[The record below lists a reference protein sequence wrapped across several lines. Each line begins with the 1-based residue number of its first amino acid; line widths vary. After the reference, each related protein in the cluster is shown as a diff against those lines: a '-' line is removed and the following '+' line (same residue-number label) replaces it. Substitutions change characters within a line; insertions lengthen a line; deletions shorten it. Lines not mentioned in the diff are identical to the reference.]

1 MLWVKTPFLIS
12 SLNLP
17 DTASGHSLS
26 LTTGHHREEI
36 SLYPRASPHREVV
49 DCSEVSSQSPLLQT
63 EQAKLHNTNEWILPE
78 RNNHLPHMQC
88 NDQSAP
94 YTTENASPK
103 KVELTKPESGL
114 SCPEFCLFEKP
125 APDVSKQFEAFTFA
139 VMPKRQEQK
148 TENFTS
154 VKDKTVR
161 GSTGFDAL
169 GKLWTT
175 GQGDETQTSH
185 SDSAPSLTTIKGSPH
200 SEIQATKASVSQ
212 GPPFASAA
220 ETVEITAVKKTSSPT
235 TSPPA
240 SQSNGHSDGDSGRDK
255 TGSSSRSKG
264 TTLQSTAREIPL
276 QNGVTA
282 SLDTATGNRS
292 VKQSSRSTGITRS
305 QQDANSKASGFET
318 TRGKFYVID
327 CFPSYIFRNWCA
339 YVHTRLIPT
348 VVVDNLETFS
358 SGRAKPCTW
367 ETGSCAQRSQTT
379 THQAYRI
386 KHKIVTSLEWKCC
399 PGYSGQNCQPKGRLK
414 DKVDSIF
421 LKESLATT
429 ASMNGFRAT
438 ERPVTERIK
447 DIDELVFITGNTFQK
462 MNEKISSQEMK
473 LTFLQK
479 KVDSIAATMT
489 DVSKMLSSLEGK
501 INEDKGRDFQ
511 SFLKGLKSRSINDLI
526 KDIVGEH
533 FQVFQGEM
541 QESMAQIFKT
551 MSSMSGDLE
560 NTKELVKHLNETQNK
575 FAQEKDSGPTELDIL
590 ELKSHM
596 VQMREEMAL
605 TCDKPVKALQEKQK
619 SLEANLEHQQ
629 SRSVIYYQ
637 SLNRTLTE
645 MRDAHEQLLVAE
657 QSSRQNLPS
666 ADKVMEYNVTE
677 YMITLHEK
685 VKRQGMMVLEI
696 FDDLRV
702 QDSKISNLSVTLEIQ
717 RDSVLGVCD
726 DMLSESRTDFQAQLA
741 AVQESVVALNKSLS
755 DVFLPLGNKVDRM
768 NEQINDLCYDMEILQ
783 PLIEQ
788 GVPFSLTSEYEQQIQ
803 AEEFKEKL
811 ENLTVVI
818 NGMSSAMKELS
829 KIQEGLKNESQAYQ
843 ELFESRVNG
852 CSMEIEDGLNK
863 TMIIVNSAID
873 SIRDNYVLKDMLHAL
888 RNETEGCC
896 GRAEEL
902 DSILAFIPQ
911 FQQLNESLQSLLYK
925 KRYEITSQVV
935 PSLSD
940 LLHKESDKSIFHNF
954 SRVFYILNDMSLKV
968 EKQQQGISRL
978 EEKLFDSVEGSKDH
992 EVRLLNA
999 ESKISKILAS
1009 NCISLKSKAA
1019 STEKEQVV
1027 SLQLQALSSR
1037 IKALEAKSIRFSN
1050 VIPLVN
1056 KTAHEA
1062 WGLCQ
1067 DANSSIQRV
1076 NTSIPVLIKLAQ
1088 PDIPLL
1094 QRGLKELIESVLEVK
1109 AGIILT
1115 NLTQHVDISMVNA
1128 MNNVTKL
1135 QKQMKPTIKKPFPA
1149 KKVSG
1154 NATVSLASRS
1164 QRNTDNAIDPGN
1176 AFYSTKYQDFSK
1188 GSYRYAPMVAFF
1200 ASHTYGMTTPGP
1212 IRFNNLDVNY
1222 GASFAPATGKFHV
1235 PYLGVYVFEYTIES
1249 FSPRASGYLV
1259 IDGID
1264 KLTFQAENINNNKY
1278 ADRVITGNALLELNY
1293 GQEVWLRLATG
1304 SIPAKYPPVTTFSGY
1319 LLYRT

>member
-1 MLWVKTPFLIS
+1 MKEIIFL
-12 SLNLP
+12 LLLL
-17 DTASGHSLS
+17 H
-26 LTTGHHREEI
+26 
-36 SLYPRASPHREVV
+36 
-49 DCSEVSSQSPLLQT
+49 LQT
-63 EQAKLHNTNEWILPE
+63 
-78 RNNHLPHMQC
+78 
-88 NDQSAP
+88 
-94 YTTENASPK
+94 
-103 KVELTKPESGL
+103 
-114 SCPEFCLFEKP
+114 
-125 APDVSKQFEAFTFA
+125 
-139 VMPKRQEQK
+139 
-148 TENFTS
+148 
-154 VKDKTVR
+154 
-161 GSTGFDAL
+161 GSTGFSTL

-185 SDSAPSLTTIKGSPH
+185 SDSTLSLTTIRESPH
-200 SEIQATKASVSQ
+200 SEIQAAKASTSQ
-212 GPPFASAA
+212 GPPFASAG
-220 ETVEITAVKKTSSPT
+220 ETLGMTAVKKTSSPT
-235 TSPPA
+235 MSTPA
-240 SQSNGHSDGDSGRDK
+240 SQSNGHSDGDSGRDEM
-255 TGSSSRSKG
+255 GSSSHSKG
-264 TTLQSTAREIPL
+264 TLQSTAGEIPL
-276 QNGVTA
+276 LQGLTA

-292 VKQSSRSTGITRS
+292 SHSTGITRS

-318 TRGKFYVID
+318 TRGK
-327 CFPSYIFRNWCA
+327 NWCA

-367 ETGSCAQRSQTT
+367 QIGSCAQRSQTT

-399 PGYSGQNCQPKGRLK
+399 PGYSGQNCQPKAQEQQS
-414 DKVDSIF
+414 VIHSNQA
-421 LKESLATT
+421 ESSRTV
-429 ASMNGFRAT
+429 G
-438 ERPVTERIK
+438 ERTPGALQ
-447 DIDELVFITGNTFQK
+447 DPSGPALYQK

-479 KVDSIAATMT
+479 KVDSIAAAMNDMT
-489 DVSKMLSSLEGK
+489 KMLSSLEGK

-526 KDIVGEH
+526 KDRVGER
-533 FQVFQGEM
+533 FQVFQREM

-605 TCDKPVKALQEKQK
+605 TCEKPVKALQEKQK
-619 SLEANLEHQQ
+619 SLEVKLEHQQ

-637 SLNRTLTE
+637 SLNKTLSE
-645 MRDAHEQLLVAE
+645 MRDAHEQLLSAE
-657 QSSRQNLPS
+657 QSSRQNLPP
-666 ADKVMEYNVTE
+666 AHLVMEYNVTE

-696 FDDLRV
+696 YDDLRV
-702 QDSKISNLSVTLEIQ
+702 QDSKISNLSVALEIQ

-741 AVQESVVALNKSLS
+741 AVQESMIVLNKSVS
-755 DVFLPLGNKVDRM
+755 DVFLPLGNKMDRM

-803 AEEFKEKL
+803 TKELKEKL

-818 NGMSSAMKELS
+818 NRMNSAMKELS
-829 KIQEGLKNESQAYQ
+829 KTQERLKNESQAYQ
-843 ELFESRVNG
+843 ELFESRVNE

-863 TMIIVNSAID
+863 TMIVVNSAVD
-873 SIRDNYVLKDMLHAL
+873 SIQDNYVLKDMLHAL
-888 RNETEGCC
+888 RNETEACC

-902 DSILAFIPQ
+902 DRFLAFIPQ
-911 FQQLNESLQSLLYK
+911 FQQLNESLQSLLYN
-925 KRYEITSQVV
+925 KRDKITSQVAL
-935 PSLSD
+935 SLSD
-940 LLHKESDKSIFHNF
+940 LPDKESDRSILHNF
-954 SRVFYILNDMSLKV
+954 SSVFHILNDTSSKV
-968 EKQQQGISRL
+968 EKQKQEMRHL
-978 EEKLFDSVEGSKDH
+978 EEKLVDSMEGSKDH
-992 EVRLLNA
+992 EVRLLNV
-999 ESKISKILAS
+999 ESKISKLLAN
-1009 NCISLKSKAA
+1009 NCVSVKKTKAA

-1027 SLQLQALSSR
+1027 SLQLQGLSSR

-1050 VIPLVN
+1050 IIPLVN

-1067 DANSSIQRV
+1067 DTNNSIQKV
-1076 NTSIPVLIKLAQ
+1076 NASLPVLIKLTQ

-1094 QRGLKELIESVLEVK
+1094 QRGLKELVESVLEVK
-1109 AGIILT
+1109 AGAILT
-1115 NLTQHVDISMVNA
+1115 NLTQHVDISMINA
-1128 MNNVTKL
+1128 MNNITKL
-1135 QKQMKPTIKKPFPA
+1135 QKQPKPVIKKPSLA
-1149 KKVSG
+1149 KKVTG
-1154 NATVSLASRS
+1154 DATMSLASRS
-1164 QRNTDNAIDPGN
+1164 QRNTDNAIDPGQLSACASSPCQN
-1176 AFYSTKYQDFSK
+1176 GGTCVHDRESFVCACRHPFGGVNCSVKLVKDNSLSVDFSK

-1200 ASHTYGMTTPGP
+1200 ASHTFGMTTPGP

-1264 KLTFQAENINNNKY
+1264 KLTFQAENINNSKY
-1278 ADRVITGNALLELNY
+1278 TDRVITGNALLELNY
-1293 GQEVWLRLATG
+1293 GQEVWLRLAAG

>member
-1 MLWVKTPFLIS
+1 MKEIIFL
-12 SLNLP
+12 
-17 DTASGHSLS
+17 
-26 LTTGHHREEI
+26 
-36 SLYPRASPHREVV
+36 
-49 DCSEVSSQSPLLQT
+49 LLL
-63 EQAKLHNTNEWILPE
+63 LHL
-78 RNNHLPHMQC
+78 Q
-88 NDQSAP
+88 
-94 YTTENASPK
+94 
-103 KVELTKPESGL
+103 
-114 SCPEFCLFEKP
+114 
-125 APDVSKQFEAFTFA
+125 
-139 VMPKRQEQK
+139 
-148 TENFTS
+148 
-154 VKDKTVR
+154 R
-161 GSTGFDAL
+161 GSIGFNIP

-175 GQGDETQTSH
+175 GQGDTTQMSH
-185 SDSAPSLTTIKGSPH
+185 SDSTPPSTTIRGSPH
-200 SEIQATKASVSQ
+200 SEIQATKASASQ
-212 GPPFASAA
+212 GRPFASSGEALGMK
-220 ETVEITAVKKTSSPT
+220 AVKKTPSPT
-235 TSPPA
+235 ISTPA
-240 SQSNGHSDGDSGRDK
+240 SQSNGLGDDDSGRDK
-255 TGSSSRSKG
+255 MGSSSRSKG
-264 TTLQSTAREIPL
+264 TALQSTAREIPL
-276 QNGVTA
+276 LQGVTT

-292 VKQSSRSTGITRS
+292 VKQFSRSTGITRS

-318 TRGKFYVID
+318 TRGK
-327 CFPSYIFRNWCA
+327 SWCA
-339 YVHTRLIPT
+339 YVHTRLVPT

-367 ETGSCAQRSQTT
+367 QIGSCPQRSQTA

-399 PGYSGQNCQPKGRLK
+399 PGYSGQNCQPKAQEQQS
-414 DKVDSIF
+414 VIHSNQA
-421 LKESLATT
+421 ESSRTVSEGTPGALQDPSGPA
-429 ASMNGFRAT
+429 
-438 ERPVTERIK
+438 
-447 DIDELVFITGNTFQK
+447 LFQK

-479 KVDSIAATMT
+479 KVGSIAAAMN

-511 SFLKGLKSRSINDLI
+511 SFLKGLKSRSVNDLI
-526 KDIVGEH
+526 KDIVGEQ

-551 MSSMSGDLE
+551 MSSLSGDLE

-575 FAQEKDSGPTELDIL
+575 FAQEKDSGPTELDVL

-619 SLEANLEHQQ
+619 SLEVNLEHQQ
-629 SRSVIYYQ
+629 LRSVIYYE

-645 MRDAHEQLLVAE
+645 MRHAHEQLLSAE
-657 QSSRQNLPS
+657 LSSRQSISS

-677 YMITLHEK
+677 YMSTLHEK
-685 VKRQGMMVLEI
+685 VERQGMMVLEI
-696 FDDLRV
+696 YDDLRV
-702 QDSKISNLSVTLEIQ
+702 QDGKISNLSVALQVQ

-726 DMLSESRTDFQAQLA
+726 DMLSESRTDFQTQLA
-741 AVQESVVALNKSLS
+741 AVQERVIVLNKSLS
-755 DVFLPLGNKVDRM
+755 DAFLPLGSKMDKM

-788 GVPFSLTSEYEQQIQ
+788 GVPFSLASEYEQQVQ
-803 AEEFKEKL
+803 AQEFKEKL
-811 ENLTVVI
+811 DNLTVVVSR
-818 NGMSSAMKELS
+818 MSSAMKELS
-829 KIQEGLKNESQAYQ
+829 KTQEGLKNESQAYQ
-843 ELFESRVNG
+843 DLFESRVNE

-863 TMIIVNSAID
+863 TMIVINSAID
-873 SIRDNYVLKDMLHAL
+873 SIQDNYVLKDTLIAL
-888 RNETEGCC
+888 RNETEVCC

-902 DSILAFIPQ
+902 DSLLAFIPQ
-911 FQQLNESLQSLLYK
+911 LQQLNESLWSLLYNK
-925 KRYEITSQVV
+925 KYEITSQVA

-940 LLHKESDKSIFHNF
+940 LPYKESDKSILHSF
-954 SRVFYILNDMSLKV
+954 SRVLDILNDTSSKV
-968 EKQQQGISRL
+968 EKQQQVISRL
-978 EEKLFDSVEGSKDH
+978 EEKLFDSMESSKDH
-992 EVRLLNA
+992 EVRLLNV
-999 ESKISKILAS
+999 ESKISKFLAN
-1009 NCISLKSKAA
+1009 NCVSSKKNKAA
-1019 STEKEQVV
+1019 SAENEQVV
-1027 SLQLQALSSR
+1027 SLQLQTLSSR
-1037 IKALEAKSIRFSN
+1037 IRALEAKSIRFSN

-1067 DANSSIQRV
+1067 DANNGIQKV

-1109 AGIILT
+1109 AGAILT
-1115 NLTQHVDISMVNA
+1115 NLTQHVDVSMVNA
-1128 MNNVTKL
+1128 MNNITKF
-1135 QKQMKPTIKKPFPA
+1135 QKQLKPVIKKSSPA
-1149 KKVSG
+1149 KKVAA
-1154 NATVSLASRS
+1154 NTTMSLASRS
-1164 QRNTDNAIDPGN
+1164 QRNTDNAIDPGQFSACASSPCQN
-1176 AFYSTKYQDFSK
+1176 GGTCVNDRESFVCACRHPFGGVNCSVKLVNDNSLSIFSK

-1259 IDGID
+1259 IDGVD
-1264 KLTFQAENINNNKY
+1264 KLTFQAENINSSKY
-1278 ADRVITGNALLELNY
+1278 TDRVITGNALLELNY
-1293 GQEVWLRLATG
+1293 GQQVWLRLAAG

>member
-1 MLWVKTPFLIS
+1 MKEIIFL
-12 SLNLP
+12 
-17 DTASGHSLS
+17 
-26 LTTGHHREEI
+26 
-36 SLYPRASPHREVV
+36 
-49 DCSEVSSQSPLLQT
+49 LLL
-63 EQAKLHNTNEWILPE
+63 LHL
-78 RNNHLPHMQC
+78 
-88 NDQSAP
+88 
-94 YTTENASPK
+94 
-103 KVELTKPESGL
+103 
-114 SCPEFCLFEKP
+114 
-125 APDVSKQFEAFTFA
+125 
-139 VMPKRQEQK
+139 QK
-148 TENFTS
+148 
-154 VKDKTVR
+154 
-161 GSTGFDAL
+161 GSTGFSTL

-185 SDSAPSLTTIKGSPH
+185 SDSTPSLTTIRESPH
-200 SEIQATKASVSQ
+200 SEIQAAKASASQ
-212 GPPFASAA
+212 GPPFASAG
-220 ETVEITAVKKTSSPT
+220 ETLGMTAVKKTSSPT
-235 TSPPA
+235 MSTPA
-240 SQSNGHSDGDSGRDK
+240 SQSNGRGDGDSGRDEM
-255 TGSSSRSKG
+255 GSSSHSKG
-264 TTLQSTAREIPL
+264 TLQSPAGEIPL
-276 QNGVTA
+276 LQGLTA
-282 SLDTATGNRS
+282 SLDTATGNR
-292 VKQSSRSTGITRS
+292 SSRSTGITRS

-318 TRGKFYVID
+318 TRGK
-327 CFPSYIFRNWCA
+327 NWCA

-367 ETGSCAQRSQTT
+367 QIGSCAQRSQTT

-399 PGYSGQNCQPKGRLK
+399 PGYSGQNCQPKAQEQQSVIHSK
-414 DKVDSIF
+414 QA
-421 LKESLATT
+421 ESSRTV
-429 ASMNGFRAT
+429 G
-438 ERPVTERIK
+438 ERTPGALQ
-447 DIDELVFITGNTFQK
+447 DPSGPALYQK

-479 KVDSIAATMT
+479 KVDSIAAAMN
-489 DVSKMLSSLEGK
+489 DMAKMLSSLEGK

-511 SFLKGLKSRSINDLI
+511 SFLKVLKSRSINDLI
-526 KDIVGEH
+526 KDTVGEH

-605 TCDKPVKALQEKQK
+605 TCEKPVKALQEKQK
-619 SLEANLEHQQ
+619 SLEVNLEHQQ

-637 SLNRTLTE
+637 SLNKTLSE
-645 MRDAHEQLLVAE
+645 MRDAHEQLLSAE
-657 QSSRQNLPS
+657 QSSRQNLLP
-666 ADKVMEYNVTE
+666 ADQVMEYNVTE
-677 YMITLHEK
+677 YMVTLHEK
-685 VKRQGMMVLEI
+685 IKRQGMMVLEI
-696 FDDLRV
+696 YDDLRV
-702 QDSKISNLSVTLEIQ
+702 QDSKISNLSVALEIQ

-741 AVQESVVALNKSLS
+741 AVQENVIALNNSVS
-755 DVFLPLGNKVDRM
+755 DVFLPLGNKMDRM

-803 AEEFKEKL
+803 TKELKEKL

-818 NGMSSAMKELS
+818 NGMNSAMKELS
-829 KIQEGLKNESQAYQ
+829 KTQEGLKNESQAYQ
-843 ELFESRVNG
+843 ELFESRVNE

-863 TMIIVNSAID
+863 TMIVVNSAID
-873 SIRDNYVLKDMLHAL
+873 SIQDNYVLKDMLHAL
-888 RNETEGCC
+888 RNETEVCC

-902 DSILAFIPQ
+902 DRLLAFIPQ
-911 FQQLNESLQSLLYK
+911 FQLLNESLQSLLYN
-925 KRYEITSQVV
+925 KRDKITSQVAL
-935 PSLSD
+935 SLSD
-940 LLHKESDKSIFHNF
+940 LPDKESDKSNPHNF
-954 SRVFYILNDMSLKV
+954 SRVFHILNDTSSKV
-968 EKQQQGISRL
+968 EKQQQEISHL
-978 EEKLFDSVEGSKDH
+978 EEKLVDSVEGSKDH
-992 EVRLLNA
+992 EVRLLNI
-999 ESKISKILAS
+999 ESKISKFLAN
-1009 NCISLKSKAA
+1009 NCVSVKKTKAA

-1067 DANSSIQRV
+1067 HTNNSIQKV
-1076 NTSIPVLIKLAQ
+1076 NASIPVLIKLAQ

-1094 QRGLKELIESVLEVK
+1094 QRGLKELVESVLEVK
-1109 AGIILT
+1109 AGAILT

-1128 MNNVTKL
+1128 MNNITKL
-1135 QKQMKPTIKKPFPA
+1135 QKQPKPVIKKPSPA
-1149 KKVSG
+1149 KKVIG
-1154 NATVSLASRS
+1154 DAPMSLASRS
-1164 QRNTDNAIDPGN
+1164 QRNTDNAIDPGQLSACASSPCQN
-1176 AFYSTKYQDFSK
+1176 GGTCVHDRQSFVCACRHPFGGVNCSVKLVKDNSLSVDFSK

-1200 ASHTYGMTTPGP
+1200 ASHTFGMTAPGP

-1259 IDGID
+1259 IDGVD
-1264 KLTFQAENINNNKY
+1264 KLSFQAENINNSKY
-1278 ADRVITGNALLELNY
+1278 TDRVITGNALLELNY
-1293 GQEVWLRLATG
+1293 GQEVWLRLAAG

>member
-1 MLWVKTPFLIS
+1 MLSEEAPWKGSFPGS
-12 SLNLP
+12 
-17 DTASGHSLS
+17 ASKG
-26 LTTGHHREEI
+26 TK
-36 SLYPRASPHREVV
+36 
-49 DCSEVSSQSPLLQT
+49 SPLLLVFNSNIIIT
-63 EQAKLHNTNEWILPE
+63 SLLLLPISVIKE
-78 RNNHLPHMQC
+78 
-88 NDQSAP
+88 
-94 YTTENASPK
+94 T
-103 KVELTKPESGL
+103 
-114 SCPEFCLFEKP
+114 
-125 APDVSKQFEAFTFA
+125 
-139 VMPKRQEQK
+139 
-148 TENFTS
+148 
-154 VKDKTVR
+154 VKDPHALPR
-161 GSTGFDAL
+161 GG
-169 GKLWTT
+169 G
-175 GQGDETQTSH
+175 
-185 SDSAPSLTTIKGSPH
+185 
-200 SEIQATKASVSQ
+200 
-212 GPPFASAA
+212 
-220 ETVEITAVKKTSSPT
+220 
-235 TSPPA
+235 
-240 SQSNGHSDGDSGRDK
+240 
-255 TGSSSRSKG
+255 
-264 TTLQSTAREIPL
+264 
-276 QNGVTA
+276 
-282 SLDTATGNRS
+282 
-292 VKQSSRSTGITRS
+292 
-305 QQDANSKASGFET
+305 
-318 TRGKFYVID
+318 
-327 CFPSYIFRNWCA
+327 NWCA

-367 ETGSCAQRSQTT
+367 QIGSCAQRSQTT

-399 PGYSGQNCQPKGRLK
+399 PGYSGQNCQPKAQEQQS
-414 DKVDSIF
+414 VVHSTQA
-421 LKESLATT
+421 ESSRTV
-429 ASMNGFRAT
+429 G
-438 ERPVTERIK
+438 ERTPGALQ
-447 DIDELVFITGNTFQK
+447 DPSGPALFQK
-462 MNEKISSQEMK
+462 MNEKINSQEMK

-479 KVDSIAATMT
+479 KVDSIAAAMN

-526 KDIVGEH
+526 KEVVGEH

-575 FAQEKDSGPTELDIL
+575 FAQEKDSGSIELDIL

-605 TCDKPVKALQEKQK
+605 TCEKPMKALQEKQK
-619 SLEANLEHQQ
+619 SLEVNLEHQQ
-629 SRSVIYYQ
+629 SRSVIYYE
-637 SLNRTLTE
+637 SLNKTLSE
-645 MRDAHEQLLVAE
+645 MRDAHEQLLSAE
-657 QSSRQNLPS
+657 QFSRQNLPS
-666 ADKVMEYNVTE
+666 ADQVMEYNVTE

-696 FDDLRV
+696 YDDLRV
-702 QDSKISNLSVTLEIQ
+702 QDSKISNLSLALEIQ

-741 AVQESVVALNKSLS
+741 AVQESVSALNKSLS
-755 DVFLPLGNKVDRM
+755 DMFLPLGNKMDRM

-788 GVPFSLTSEYEQQIQ
+788 GVPFSLTSDYEQQIQ
-803 AEEFKEKL
+803 AKEWKEKL

-818 NGMSSAMKELS
+818 DGMSSAMKELS
-829 KIQEGLKNESQAYQ
+829 KTQEGLKNESQAYQ
-843 ELFESRVNG
+843 ELFQSRVNE
-852 CSMEIEDGLNK
+852 CFMEIEDGLNK
-863 TMIIVNSAID
+863 TMIVVNSAVD
-873 SIRDNYVLKDMLHAL
+873 SIQDNYVLKDMLHAL
-888 RNETEGCC
+888 RNKTDICC

-902 DSILAFIPQ
+902 DSLLAFIPQ
-911 FQQLNESLQSLLYK
+911 FQQLNESLQSLLYN
-925 KRYEITSQVV
+925 KRYEITSQVA
-935 PSLSD
+935 PSLAD
-940 LLHKESDKSIFHNF
+940 LPYKESDRSILHNF
-954 SRVFYILNDMSLKV
+954 SRVFHILNDTSSKV
-968 EKQQQGISRL
+968 EKRQQDISRL
-978 EEKLFDSVEGSKDH
+978 EEKLLDFVEGSKDH
-992 EVRLLNA
+992 EVRLLNV
-999 ESKISKILAS
+999 ESKISKFLAD
-1009 NCISLKSKAA
+1009 NCLSQKKTKAA
-1019 STEKEQVV
+1019 LTEKEQVI

-1067 DANSSIQRV
+1067 ATNNSIQKV
-1076 NTSIPVLIKLAQ
+1076 NASIPVLIKLAQ

-1094 QRGLKELIESVLEVK
+1094 HRGLKELVESVLEVK
-1109 AGIILT
+1109 AGTILT
-1115 NLTQHVDISMVNA
+1115 NLTQHVDMSMVNA
-1128 MNNVTKL
+1128 MNNITKL
-1135 QKQMKPTIKKPFPA
+1135 QKQPKPVIKKPSPA
-1149 KKVSG
+1149 KKVGG
-1154 NATVSLASRS
+1154 NVNMSLASRS
-1164 QRNTDNAIDPGN
+1164 QRNTDNAINPGQFSACASSPCQN
-1176 AFYSTKYQDFSK
+1176 GGTCVNDRQSFVCACRHPFGGANCSVKLVKDNSLSVDFSK

-1264 KLTFQAENINNNKY
+1264 KLTFQAENINNSKY
-1278 ADRVITGNALLELNY
+1278 TDRVITGNALLELNY

>member
-1 MLWVKTPFLIS
+1 MKEIIFL
-12 SLNLP
+12 
-17 DTASGHSLS
+17 
-26 LTTGHHREEI
+26 
-36 SLYPRASPHREVV
+36 
-49 DCSEVSSQSPLLQT
+49 LLL
-63 EQAKLHNTNEWILPE
+63 LHL
-78 RNNHLPHMQC
+78 H
-88 NDQSAP
+88 
-94 YTTENASPK
+94 
-103 KVELTKPESGL
+103 
-114 SCPEFCLFEKP
+114 
-125 APDVSKQFEAFTFA
+125 
-139 VMPKRQEQK
+139 
-148 TENFTS
+148 
-154 VKDKTVR
+154 R
-161 GSTGFDAL
+161 GSTGFDTL

-175 GQGDETQTSH
+175 GQGDETQTSYP
-185 SDSAPSLTTIKGSPH
+185 DSTPSLTIIRGSPH
-200 SEIQATKASVSQ
+200 SEIQATKASASQ
-212 GPPFASAA
+212 EPPFASSVK
-220 ETVEITAVKKTSSPT
+220 TLGMTAVKKTSSPT
-235 TSPPA
+235 ISPPA
-240 SQSNGHSDGDSGRDK
+240 SPSNGHSDGDSGRDK
-255 TGSSSRSKG
+255 TGWLSRSKG
-264 TTLQSTAREIPL
+264 TTLPSTAREIPL
-276 QNGVTA
+276 QKRVTA
-282 SLDTATGNRS
+282 SLDTDTGNRS
-292 VKQSSRSTGITRS
+292 VKQSSRSTGITRN

-318 TRGKFYVID
+318 TREK
-327 CFPSYIFRNWCA
+327 NWCA

-367 ETGSCAQRSQTT
+367 QIGSCAQRSQTT

-386 KHKIVTSLEWKCC
+386 KHKIVTLLEWKCC
-399 PGYSGQNCQPKGRLK
+399 PGYSGQNCQPKAQEEQLLIHRNHA
-414 DKVDSIF
+414 
-421 LKESLATT
+421 ES
-429 ASMNGFRAT
+429 SRAVS
-438 ERPVTERIK
+438 ERTPGALQ
-447 DIDELVFITGNTFQK
+447 DPSGPALFQK
-462 MNEKISSQEMK
+462 MNEKISSHEMK

-479 KVDSIAATMT
+479 KVDSIAAAMN

-526 KDIVGEH
+526 KDQVGEH
-533 FQVFQGEM
+533 FEVFQGEM

-560 NTKELVKHLNETQNK
+560 NMKELVKHLNETQSK

-596 VQMREEMAL
+596 VQMREEMTL
-605 TCDKPVKALQEKQK
+605 TCDKPVKALQAKQK

-645 MRDAHEQLLVAE
+645 MRAAHEQLLSAE
-657 QSSRQNLPS
+657 QFSRQNLPS
-666 ADKVMEYNVTE
+666 ADQVMEYNVTE

-696 FDDLRV
+696 YDDLRL
-702 QDSKISNLSVTLEIQ
+702 QDSKISNLSITLEIQ

-741 AVQESVVALNKSLS
+741 AVQQSVIVLNKSLS

-788 GVPFSLTSEYEQQIQ
+788 GVPFSLTSEDEQQIQ
-803 AEEFKEKL
+803 AKEFKEKL
-811 ENLTVVI
+811 ENLTVFI
-818 NGMSSAMKELS
+818 NRISSAMKELA
-829 KIQEGLKNESQAYQ
+829 KTQEGLRNESQAYQ
-843 ELFESRVNG
+843 ELFESRVNE

-863 TMIIVNSAID
+863 TMIVVNSAID
-873 SIRDNYVLKDMLHAL
+873 SIQDNYVLKDALHAL
-888 RNETEGCC
+888 RNETEVCC

-902 DSILAFIPQ
+902 DSLLAFIPR
-911 FQQLNESLQSLLYK
+911 FQQLNESLQSLLYD

-940 LLHKESDKSIFHNF
+940 LPSDKSIFHNL
-954 SRVFYILNDMSLKV
+954 SSIFYILNDMSSKV
-968 EKQQQGISRL
+968 EKQKQDISHL

-992 EVRLLNA
+992 EVRLLSV
-999 ESKISKILAS
+999 ESKISKFLAN
-1009 NCISLKSKAA
+1009 NCVSLKTKAA

-1067 DANSSIQRV
+1067 DANNSMQKV
-1076 NTSIPVLIKLAQ
+1076 NASIPVLIKLAQ

-1109 AGIILT
+1109 AGAILT

-1128 MNNVTKL
+1128 MNITKL
-1135 QKQMKPTIKKPFPA
+1135 QKQLKPVIKKPSPA
-1149 KKVSG
+1149 KKVAG
-1154 NATVSLASRS
+1154 NATMTLASRS
-1164 QRNTDNAIDPGN
+1164 QRNTDNAIDSGQFSACASSPCQNGGTCVN
-1176 AFYSTKYQDFSK
+1176 DRQSFVCACRHPFGGANCSVKLVNDNSLNFSK

-1222 GASFAPATGKFHV
+1222 GASFAPATGKFRV

-1264 KLTFQAENINNNKY
+1264 KLTFQAENISNNKY

>member
-1 MLWVKTPFLIS
+1 MKEIIFL
-12 SLNLP
+12 
-17 DTASGHSLS
+17 
-26 LTTGHHREEI
+26 
-36 SLYPRASPHREVV
+36 
-49 DCSEVSSQSPLLQT
+49 LLLLR
-63 EQAKLHNTNEWILPE
+63 LH
-78 RNNHLPHMQC
+78 
-88 NDQSAP
+88 
-94 YTTENASPK
+94 
-103 KVELTKPESGL
+103 
-114 SCPEFCLFEKP
+114 
-125 APDVSKQFEAFTFA
+125 
-139 VMPKRQEQK
+139 
-148 TENFTS
+148 
-154 VKDKTVR
+154 R
-161 GSTGFDAL
+161 GSTGFDTL

-185 SDSAPSLTTIKGSPH
+185 SDSTPSLTTIWGSPH
-200 SEIQATKASVSQ
+200 SEIQATKASASQ

-220 ETVEITAVKKTSSPT
+220 ETLGTTAVKKTSSPT
-235 TSPPA
+235 ISTPA
-240 SQSNGHSDGDSGRDK
+240 GHSNGHSDGDSGRDK
-255 TGSSSRSKG
+255 TESSSRSKE
-264 TTLQSTAREIPL
+264 TTLQSTAGEIPL
-276 QNGVTA
+276 QKGVTA
-282 SLDTATGNRS
+282 SLGTATGNRS
-292 VKQSSRSTGITRS
+292 VKQSSRSTRS
-305 QQDANSKASGFET
+305 QQNANSKASGFET
-318 TRGKFYVID
+318 TRGK
-327 CFPSYIFRNWCA
+327 NWCA

-367 ETGSCAQRSQTT
+367 QIGSCALRSQTT

-399 PGYSGQNCQPKGRLK
+399 PGYSGQNCQPKAQEQQSLIH
-414 DKVDSIF
+414 SNQA
-421 LKESLATT
+421 ESSRTV
-429 ASMNGFRAT
+429 S
-438 ERPVTERIK
+438 ERTPGALQ
-447 DIDELVFITGNTFQK
+447 DPSGPALFQK

-479 KVDSIAATMT
+479 KVDSIAAAMN
-489 DVSKMLSSLEGK
+489 DVSQMLSSLEDK

-619 SLEANLEHQQ
+619 SLEVNLEHQQ

-645 MRDAHEQLLVAE
+645 MRDAHEQLLAAE
-657 QSSRQNLPS
+657 QSSRRNLPPG
-666 ADKVMEYNVTE
+666 DKVMEYNITE

-696 FDDLRV
+696 YDDLRV

-741 AVQESVVALNKSLS
+741 AVQESVIALNKSLS
-755 DVFLPLGNKVDRM
+755 DVFLPLGNKVDKM

-783 PLIEQ
+783 PLIEE

-803 AEEFKEKL
+803 AKEFKERL

-818 NGMSSAMKELS
+818 NRMSSAMKELS
-829 KIQEGLKNESQAYQ
+829 KTQEGLRNESQAYR
-843 ELFESRVNG
+843 ELFESRVNE

-863 TMIIVNSAID
+863 TMIVVNSAID
-873 SIRDNYVLKDMLHAL
+873 SIQDNYVLKDMLHAL
-888 RNETEGCC
+888 RNETEVCC

-902 DSILAFIPQ
+902 GSLLAFIPQ

-925 KRYEITSQVV
+925 RYEIASQVV
-935 PSLSD
+935 PSLSN
-940 LLHKESDKSIFHNF
+940 LPYKESDKSIVHNF
-954 SRVFYILNDMSLKV
+954 SRVFYILNDTLSKV
-968 EKQQQGISRL
+968 KKQQQDISHL
-978 EEKLFDSVEGSKDH
+978 EEKLFDSVENSRDH

-999 ESKISKILAS
+999 ESKISKFLAN
-1009 NCISLKSKAA
+1009 NCVSLKKTKAA

-1067 DANSSIQRV
+1067 DANNSIQKV
-1076 NTSIPVLIKLAQ
+1076 NASIPVLIKLAQ
-1088 PDIPLL
+1088 PEIPLL

-1109 AGIILT
+1109 AGTILT

-1135 QKQMKPTIKKPFPA
+1135 QKQLKPVIKKPSPA
-1149 KKVSG
+1149 KKVAG
-1154 NATVSLASRS
+1154 NVTVSLASRS
-1164 QRNTDNAIDPGN
+1164 QRNTDNAIDSGQFSACASSPCQNGGTCVN
-1176 AFYSTKYQDFSK
+1176 DRQSFVCACRHPFGGANCSVKLMNDNSLNFSK

-1200 ASHTYGMTTPGP
+1200 ASHTYGMTTPGS

-1249 FSPRASGYLV
+1249 LSPRASGYLV

-1278 ADRVITGNALLELNY
+1278 ANRIITGNALLELNY

>member
-1 MLWVKTPFLIS
+1 
-12 SLNLP
+12 
-17 DTASGHSLS
+17 
-26 LTTGHHREEI
+26 
-36 SLYPRASPHREVV
+36 
-49 DCSEVSSQSPLLQT
+49 
-63 EQAKLHNTNEWILPE
+63 
-78 RNNHLPHMQC
+78 
-88 NDQSAP
+88 
-94 YTTENASPK
+94 
-103 KVELTKPESGL
+103 
-114 SCPEFCLFEKP
+114 
-125 APDVSKQFEAFTFA
+125 
-139 VMPKRQEQK
+139 
-148 TENFTS
+148 
-154 VKDKTVR
+154 
-161 GSTGFDAL
+161 
-169 GKLWTT
+169 
-175 GQGDETQTSH
+175 
-185 SDSAPSLTTIKGSPH
+185 
-200 SEIQATKASVSQ
+200 
-212 GPPFASAA
+212 
-220 ETVEITAVKKTSSPT
+220 
-235 TSPPA
+235 
-240 SQSNGHSDGDSGRDK
+240 
-255 TGSSSRSKG
+255 
-264 TTLQSTAREIPL
+264 
-276 QNGVTA
+276 
-282 SLDTATGNRS
+282 
-292 VKQSSRSTGITRS
+292 
-305 QQDANSKASGFET
+305 
-318 TRGKFYVID
+318 
-327 CFPSYIFRNWCA
+327 RNWCA
-339 YVHTRLIPT
+339 YVHTRLVPT

-367 ETGSCAQRSQTT
+367 QIGSCAQRSQTT

-399 PGYSGQNCQPKGRLK
+399 PGYSGQNCQPKAQEQQSVLH
-414 DKVDSIF
+414 SNQA
-421 LKESLATT
+421 ESSRTVGEGTPGALQDPSGPDQAL
-429 ASMNGFRAT
+429 FR
-438 ERPVTERIK
+438 
-447 DIDELVFITGNTFQK
+447 K

-479 KVDSIAATMT
+479 KVDSIAAAMN

-501 INEDKGRDFQ
+501 INENKGRDFQ
-511 SFLKGLKSRSINDLI
+511 SFLKGKKKKLIGIKSRNINDLI

-560 NTKELVKHLNETQNK
+560 DTKELVKHLNETQNK

-619 SLEANLEHQQ
+619 SLEVNLEHQQ
-629 SRSVIYYQ
+629 TRSVIYYQ

-645 MRDAHEQLLVAE
+645 MRDAHEQLLSAE
-657 QSSRQNLPS
+657 QSSRQNFPS

-696 FDDLRV
+696 YDDLRV
-702 QDSKISNLSVTLEIQ
+702 QDSKISNLSVALEIQ

-741 AVQESVVALNKSLS
+741 AVQESVIVLNKSLS
-755 DVFLPLGNKVDRM
+755 DVFLPLGNKMDRM

-803 AEEFKEKL
+803 AKEFKEKL
-811 ENLTVVI
+811 ENLTIVI
-818 NGMSSAMKELS
+818 NNMSSAMKELS
-829 KIQEGLKNESQAYQ
+829 KTQEGHKNESQAYQ
-843 ELFESRVNG
+843 ELFESRVNE

-863 TMIIVNSAID
+863 TMIVVNNAID

-888 RNETEGCC
+888 RNETKGCC

-902 DSILAFIPQ
+902 DSLLAFIPQ
-911 FQQLNESLQSLLYK
+911 FQQLNESLQSLLYN
-925 KRYEITSQVV
+925 KRYEISSQVSS
-935 PSLSD
+935 SLSD
-940 LLHKESDKSIFHNF
+940 LPYKESDKSILHNF
-954 SRVFYILNDMSLKV
+954 SRVFYVLNDTSLKV
-968 EKQQQGISRL
+968 EKQQQDISRL
-978 EEKLFDSVEGSKDH
+978 EEKLLDSVEGSKDH
-992 EVRLLNA
+992 EVRLLNV
-999 ESKISKILAS
+999 ESKISKFLAN
-1009 NCISLKSKAA
+1009 NCVSLKQTKAA
-1019 STEKEQVV
+1019 STEKEQVF

-1056 KTAHEA
+1056 RTAHEA
-1062 WGLCQ
+1062 WELCQ
-1067 DANSSIQRV
+1067 DANNSIQKV
-1076 NTSIPVLIKLAQ
+1076 NASIPVLIKLAQ

-1094 QRGLKELIESVLEVK
+1094 QTGLKELIESVLEVK
-1109 AGIILT
+1109 AGTILT
-1115 NLTQHVDISMVNA
+1115 NLTQHVDILMVNA
-1128 MNNVTKL
+1128 MNNITKL
-1135 QKQMKPTIKKPFPA
+1135 QKQLKPAIKKAPPA
-1149 KKVSG
+1149 KKVAG
-1154 NATVSLASRS
+1154 NATMSLTSRS
-1164 QRNTDNAIDPGN
+1164 QRNTDNAIDPGQFSACASSPCQN
-1176 AFYSTKYQDFSK
+1176 GGTCVNDRLGFVCACRHPFGGVNCSLKLVNDNSLSVDFSK

-1249 FSPRASGYLV
+1249 FSPHASGYLV

-1278 ADRVITGNALLELNY
+1278 TDRVITGNALLELNY

-1304 SIPAKYPPVTTFSGY
+1304 SIAAKYPPVTTFSGY